1 MSTHHSIKRKPV
13 ALPPQETGIILTTT
27 APRPQTSHGKTPN
40 TVTPTPRPT
49 TSNGRPPELY
59 APPPPYSQN
68 SNVAPPIPQ
77 PPTQLRPP
85 QTTFSTP
92 PLRNHK
98 STPNLRNPPSALP
111 RSATDLPPPG
121 PNAIQKAYGEVSHF
135 LGGLIAHPTE
145 STRHYTILRH
155 SHGIVFY
162 RGSTTSIAISIF
174 SDTPLPQDRT
184 YFLQSRG
191 WTGKAGMKAKAL
203 FRLTDDWL
211 DVTPSFA
218 LRANQVSPGDE
229 RAWQRDIN
237 KFRKKAP
244 SKLLN
249 HKLRETIVARIP
261 AEAGDGYF
269 QLNLCQSAKKKVLC
283 SSPVFRVLS
292 TSLDPS
298 SLRGASLSTMP
309 LEVGAMVL
317 STYAQTA
324 VQAIINPVT
333 STVSDKLTPYKP
345 GTVTQTAAET
355 AYSLSGMD
363 DRVARLR
370 NHRGNNDSNPTDE
383 TESRARQIQEYQQA
397 AALENGP
404 QSPFPMDFKART
416 QSQAQG
422 QFGESS
428 QYTLTKVPDTVL
440 DKLRGHYLA
449 WARYDLDRR
458 PSHTPPKSPTQFPSS
473 PYTPYNPQHAYIT
486 PSNSQDPQIQA
497 QSQSLKS
504 PWFPTI
510 LSISPLNPSYQNR
523 VNLTSAM
530 QKTTLLRFI
539 DEIYIPVS
547 SRVQIRVMCFL
558 RPDIPPP
565 SPSGMTEKD
574 LLVARE
580 RAAEAEMLADACDID
595 CAQGILEHPAW
606 GPEVFGASERQGGWM
621 DRTREGMENART
633 RAEKMVERVPLHWIG
648 VRSATAEMRDRQVE
662 VNGFYIVR

>member
-1 MSTHHSIKRKPV
+1 MSTHQPIKRKPV
-13 ALPPQETGIILTTT
+13 ALPPQETGVILTT
-27 APRPQTSHGKTPN
+27 APRPRTSNGKTSN
-40 TVTPTPRPT
+40 TTTTATLRPT

-59 APPPPYSQN
+59 VPPPPYSQ
-68 SNVAPPIPQ
+68 SPSAAPPIPK
-77 PPTQLRPP
+77 PPVHFRPSP
-85 QTTFSTP
+85 QTTLSTP

-98 STPNLRNPPSALP
+98 STPNLRNPPSAIL
-111 RSATDLPPPG
+111 RSATDLPAPG

-135 LGGLIAHPTE
+135 LGGLISHPTE

-191 WTGKAGMKAKAL
+191 WTGKTGMKVKAL
-203 FRLTDDWL
+203 FHLTDDWL

-244 SKLLN
+244 SKLLS

-324 VQAIINPVT
+324 AQAILNPVT
-333 STVSDKLTPYKP
+333 SAVSNRLSPYKP

-355 AYSLSGMD
+355 AYSLSGMED
-363 DRVARLR
+363 HVARIR
-370 NHRGNNDSNPTDE
+370 NRRDNDDSTATNE
-383 TESRARQIQEYQQA
+383 TQDRARQIQEYQKS

-416 QSQAQG
+416 QPQTHG
-422 QFGESS
+422 QFRDTSR
-428 QYTLTKVPDTVL
+428 YTLTKVADTVL
-440 DKLRGHYLA
+440 EKLRGYFLA

-458 PSHTPPKSPTQFPSS
+458 PSNSPPKSPTQLPSS
-473 PYTPYNPQHAYIT
+473 PYTPYNPQDTAYLT
-486 PSNSQDPQIQA
+486 PYNSRDPA
-497 QSQSLKS
+497 SQSQSQKS
-504 PWFPTI
+504 PWYPTI
-510 LSISPLNPSYQNR
+510 LSISSLNPSYQSR
-523 VNLTSAM
+523 VNLTSAL

-539 DEIYIPVS
+539 DDIHIPAS
-547 SRVQIRVMCFL
+547 TRVQIRVMCFL

-565 SPSGMTEKD
+565 SPSGITEQD

-580 RAAEAEMLADACDID
+580 RAAEAEMLADACDLD

-606 GPEVFGASERQGGWM
+606 GPEVLGGPERQGSWI

-633 RAEKMVERVPLHWIG
+633 RAEKMVDKVPLHWIG
-648 VRSATAEMRDRQVE
+648 VRSATAEMRDRQLE
-662 VNGFYIVR
+662 VNGYYIVR

>member
-1 MSTHHSIKRKPV
+1 
-13 ALPPQETGIILTTT
+13 
-27 APRPQTSHGKTPN
+27 
-40 TVTPTPRPT
+40 
-49 TSNGRPPELY
+49 
-59 APPPPYSQN
+59 
-68 SNVAPPIPQ
+68 
-77 PPTQLRPP
+77 
-85 QTTFSTP
+85 
-92 PLRNHK
+92 
-98 STPNLRNPPSALP
+98 
-111 RSATDLPPPG
+111 
-121 PNAIQKAYGEVSHF
+121 
-135 LGGLIAHPTE
+135 
-145 STRHYTILRH
+145 
-155 SHGIVFY
+155 
-162 RGSTTSIAISIF
+162 
-174 SDTPLPQDRT
+174 
-184 YFLQSRG
+184 
-191 WTGKAGMKAKAL
+191 MKAKAL

-229 RAWQRDIN
+229 RAWQRDIH

-244 SKLLN
+244 SKLLS

-324 VQAIINPVT
+324 AQAILNPVT
-333 STVSDKLTPYKP
+333 SAVSNRLSPYKP
-345 GTVTQTAAET
+345 GAVTQTAAET
-355 AYSLSGMD
+355 AYSLSGME
-363 DRVARLR
+363 DRVARIR
-370 NHRGNNDSNPTDE
+370 NRRGNDDSDPTDE
-383 TESRARQIQEYQQA
+383 TESQSRQIQEYQKA

-416 QSQAQG
+416 QPQTQS
-422 QFGESS
+422 QFGDTSR
-428 QYTLTKVPDTVL
+428 YTLTKVPDTVL
-440 DKLRGHYLA
+440 DKLRGYFLA

-458 PSHTPPKSPTQFPSS
+458 PSITPPKSPTQFSSS
-473 PYTPYNPQHAYIT
+473 PYTPYHPQDTTYLT
-486 PSNSQDPQIQA
+486 PSSSQEPQA
-497 QSQSLKS
+497 QTQTQSQKS
-504 PWFPTI
+504 PWYPTI
-510 LSISPLNPSYQNR
+510 LSISPLNPSYQSR

-530 QKTTLLRFI
+530 QKIALLRFI
-539 DEIYIPVS
+539 DEINIPAS

-595 CAQGILEHPAW
+595 CAQAILEHPAW
-606 GPEVFGASERQGGWM
+606 GPEVFGAPERQGSWM

-633 RAEKMVERVPLHWIG
+633 RAEKMVEKVPLHWIG
-648 VRSATAEMRDRQVE
+648 VRSAMAETQDRQVE

>member
-1 MSTHHSIKRKPV
+1 MSTHQSIKRKPV
-13 ALPPQETGIILTTT
+13 ALPPQETGIILTT
-27 APRPQTSHGKTPN
+27 APRPQTSNGKTSN
-40 TVTPTPRPT
+40 TPTPTLRPT
-49 TSNGRPPELY
+49 TSHGRPPEPY
-59 APPPPYSQN
+59 APPPPYYQGP
-68 SNVAPPIPQ
+68 NVAPPVPKSPIN
-77 PPTQLRPP
+77 LRPP
-85 QTTFSTP
+85 LQTSLSTP

-98 STPNLRNPPSALP
+98 STPNLRNPPSALT
-111 RSATDLPPPG
+111 RSATELPPPG

-174 SDTPLPQDRT
+174 SDTPLPADRT

-191 WTGKAGMKAKAL
+191 WTGKTGMKAKAL

-244 SKLLN
+244 SKLLS

-324 VQAIINPVT
+324 AQAILNPVT
-333 STVSDKLTPYKP
+333 SAVSNRLSPYKP

-355 AYSLSGMD
+355 AYSLSGVED
-363 DRVARLR
+363 SVARIR
-370 NHRGNNDSNPTDE
+370 NRRGNDDSAPADE
-383 TESRARQIQEYQQA
+383 RESRARQIQQYQKA

-416 QSQAQG
+416 QPQTQG
-422 QFGESS
+422 QFGETSRC
-428 QYTLTKVPDTVL
+428 TLTKVPDTVL
-440 DKLRGHYLA
+440 DKLRGYFLA
-449 WARYDLDRR
+449 WARYDFDRR
-458 PSHTPPKSPTQFPSS
+458 PSNTPPKSPIQSPSS
-473 PYTPYNPQHAYIT
+473 PYAPYNPDAAYLT
-486 PSNSQDPQIQA
+486 PSNLQDLQTQG
-497 QSQSLKS
+497 QKS
-504 PWFPTI
+504 PWYPTI
-510 LSISPLNPSYQNR
+510 LSISPLNPSHQSR
-523 VNLTSAM
+523 VNLNSAM

-539 DEIYIPVS
+539 DEIHIPTS

-565 SPSGMTEKD
+565 SPSGMTERD

-580 RAAEAEMLADACDID
+580 RAAEAEMLAGACDID

-606 GPEVFGASERQGGWM
+606 APEVFSAPERQGGWLG
-621 DRTREGMENART
+621 RTREGMENART
-633 RAEKMVERVPLHWIG
+633 RTEKMVEKVPLHWIG

>member
-13 ALPPQETGIILTTT
+13 ALPPQETGIILTT

-40 TVTPTPRPT
+40 TVTPTLRPT

-77 PPTQLRPP
+77 PPTQPRPP
-85 QTTFSTP
+85 QTTLSTP

-111 RSATDLPPPG
+111 RTATDLPIPG

-174 SDTPLPQDRT
+174 SDTLLPQDRK

-191 WTGKAGMKAKAL
+191 WTGKTGMKAKAL

-229 RAWQRDIN
+229 RAWQRDIT

-333 STVSDKLTPYKP
+333 STVSNKLTPYKP

-355 AYSLSGMD
+355 AYSLSGME
-363 DRVARLR
+363 DRVARIR

-383 TESRARQIQEYQQA
+383 TESRARQTQEYQQA
-397 AALENGP
+397 GALENGP

-416 QSQAQG
+416 QPQTQG
-422 QFGESS
+422 QFSESS
-428 QYTLTKVPDTVL
+428 RYTLTKVPDTVL
-440 DKLRGHYLA
+440 DKLRGRYLA

-458 PSHTPPKSPTQFPSS
+458 PSNTPPKSPTQFPSS

-486 PSNSQDPQIQA
+486 PSNSQGSQIQA
-497 QSQSLKS
+497 QSQSQKS

-530 QKTTLLRFI
+530 QKTTLLRFL
-539 DEIYIPVS
+539 DEIHVPAS

-558 RPDIPPP
+558 RPDIPLP

-580 RAAEAEMLADACDID
+580 RAAEAEMLADACDVD

-606 GPEVFGASERQGGWM
+606 GPEVLGASERQGGWM
-621 DRTREGMENART
+621 DRTREGMENVRT
-633 RAEKMVERVPLHWIG
+633 RAEKIVESVPLHWIG

-662 VNGFYIVR
+662 INGFYIVR